1 MGIYRRENIMAGRF
15 KISFKKAK
23 ESGGRDSG
31 DGKTPIKSQG
41 TGMLKLLREFAIPYW
56 YLFIL
61 ALIII
66 LISSAISLA
75 RPYLIKIGID
85 DYIQLGAAGKM
96 PVQEARKG
104 LYYLGILYLAMVLA
118 EFVFGYLQHYI
129 LQYTGMKI
137 IYNIRK
143 RVFDHVQ
150 HLPLSYFDTH
160 ATGRIVT
167 RITNDP
173 GALNEMFSG
182 VLIGFLKNIFVMIG
196 IVVVMF
202 RLSFELTIITFLVL
216 PLIALASILFRT
228 KARKVFR
235 EMRAKLSA
243 INAFMSEHIM
253 GMKIIQAF
261 NMQQK
266 KFEEFDKINKEY
278 YNANMQRVVV
288 FGIFRPFMDVVRSLA
303 VAILL
308 WYGGRNILAGSLEF
322 GTLYVFI
329 DYIGRFFQPIME
341 LTEEFNTLQSSMV
354 SAERILNILGEE
366 PEKEPEGEGVKRER
380 IRGEIEFKNVWFA
393 YQGDNWVLKDVSFKV
408 EPGQSVAFVGAT
420 GAGKTSI
427 INLLCGFYEHQKGQ
441 ILIDGIDIRDMK
453 KSELRKH
460 IGLVL
465 QDVNLFYGDIETN
478 IKLFNENISS
488 EEVKQA
494 AKYVNADGF
503 IRALPGGY
511 KHVLSEGGTT
521 LSAGQRQLISFA
533 RALVKDPEILIM
545 DEATSNIHTETE
557 GLIQDALG
565 RLMKGRTTIAIA
577 HRLSTIQKADQIIV
591 IHRGRIREKGN
602 HQELL
607 RQKGLYY
614 NLYKLQYENGREEV
628 TA

>member
-1 MGIYRRENIMAGRF
+1 MAGRF

-104 LYYLGILYLAMVLA
+104 LYYLGILYLAMVLV

-545 DEATSNIHTETE
+545 DEATSNIDTETE

>member
-1 MGIYRRENIMAGRF
+1 MAGRF
-15 KISFKKAK
+15 KINFNRDNSSGRESSDDKAQI
-23 ESGGRDSG
+23 RRQ
-31 DGKTPIKSQG
+31 GKGII
-41 TGMLKLLREFAIPYW
+41 KLLVKFAIPYW
-56 YLFIL
+56 YLFAIALLIIL
-61 ALIII
+61 AA
-66 LISSAISLA
+66 SALSLA

-85 DYIQLGAAGKM
+85 DYIQQGVAGKL
-96 PVQEARKG
+96 PIPEAKRG
-104 LYYLGILYLAMVLA
+104 LYYLGILYLVMVMG

-129 LQYTGMKI
+129 LQYTGAKI

-143 RVFDHVQ
+143 KVFNHVQ
-150 HLPLSYFDTH
+150 NLPLSYFDRH

-167 RITNDP
+167 RVTNDP
-173 GALNEMFSG
+173 DALNEMFSG
-182 VLIGFLKNIFVMIG
+182 VLVGFLKNIFVMLG
-196 IVVVMF
+196 IIVVMF

-216 PLIALASILFRT
+216 PLIVFASVMFRT

-235 EMRAKLSA
+235 ELRAKLAA
-243 INAFMSEHIM
+243 INAFMAEHIM

-266 KFEEFDKINKEY
+266 KFEEFDKINKDY
-278 YNANMQRVVV
+278 YKANMKRVVV

-308 WYGGRNILAGSLEF
+308 WYGGRNILSGALEF

-354 SAERILNILGEE
+354 SAERILNILEEE
-366 PEKEPEGEGVKRER
+366 PEKEPVGEGVKREK
-380 IRGEIEFKNVWFA
+380 IKGEIEFKNVWFA

-441 ILIDGIDIRDMK
+441 ILIDGIDIRNMK

-478 IKLFNENISS
+478 IKLFDDNISS
-488 EEVKQA
+488 EEVEQA
-494 AKYVNADGF
+494 ARYVNADDF
-503 IRALPGGY
+503 IRSLPGGY
-511 KHVLSEGGTT
+511 KHMLSEGGTT

-533 RALVKDPEILIM
+533 RALVKDPEILVM
-545 DEATSNIHTETE
+545 DEATSNIDTETE
-557 GLIQDALG
+557 GLIQEALG
-565 RLMKGRTTIAIA
+565 RLMKDRTTIAIA

-591 IHRGRIREKGN
+591 IHKGRIREKGN

-614 NLYKLQYENGREEV
+614 NLYKLQYENGQEHVEI

>member
-1 MGIYRRENIMAGRF
+1 MAGRF

-104 LYYLGILYLAMVLA
+104 LYYLGILYLAMVLV

-160 ATGRIVT
+160 TTGRIVT

-545 DEATSNIHTETE
+545 DEATSNIDTETE

>member
-1 MGIYRRENIMAGRF
+1 MAGRF

-322 GTLYVFI
+322 GTL
-329 DYIGRFFQPIME
+329 
-341 LTEEFNTLQSSMV
+341 
-354 SAERILNILGEE
+354 
-366 PEKEPEGEGVKRER
+366 
-380 IRGEIEFKNVWFA
+380 
-393 YQGDNWVLKDVSFKV
+393 
-408 EPGQSVAFVGAT
+408 
-420 GAGKTSI
+420 
-427 INLLCGFYEHQKGQ
+427 
-441 ILIDGIDIRDMK
+441 
-453 KSELRKH
+453 
-460 IGLVL
+460 
-465 QDVNLFYGDIETN
+465 
-478 IKLFNENISS
+478 
-488 EEVKQA
+488 
-494 AKYVNADGF
+494 
-503 IRALPGGY
+503 
-511 KHVLSEGGTT
+511 
-521 LSAGQRQLISFA
+521 
-533 RALVKDPEILIM
+533 
-545 DEATSNIHTETE
+545 
-557 GLIQDALG
+557 
-565 RLMKGRTTIAIA
+565 
-577 HRLSTIQKADQIIV
+577 
-591 IHRGRIREKGN
+591 
-602 HQELL
+602 
-607 RQKGLYY
+607 
-614 NLYKLQYENGREEV
+614 
-628 TA
+628 

>member
-1 MGIYRRENIMAGRF
+1 
-15 KISFKKAK
+15 
-23 ESGGRDSG
+23 
-31 DGKTPIKSQG
+31 
-41 TGMLKLLREFAIPYW
+41 
-56 YLFIL
+56 
-61 ALIII
+61 
-66 LISSAISLA
+66 
-75 RPYLIKIGID
+75 
-85 DYIQLGAAGKM
+85 
-96 PVQEARKG
+96 
-104 LYYLGILYLAMVLA
+104 
-118 EFVFGYLQHYI
+118 
-129 LQYTGMKI
+129 
-137 IYNIRK
+137 
-143 RVFDHVQ
+143 
-150 HLPLSYFDTH
+150 
-160 ATGRIVT
+160 
-167 RITNDP
+167 
-173 GALNEMFSG
+173 
-182 VLIGFLKNIFVMIG
+182 MIG

-216 PLIALASILFRT
+216 PLIAFASVLFRT

-266 KFEEFDKINKEY
+266 KFEEFEKINKEY
-278 YNANMQRVVV
+278 YNANMRRVVV

-380 IRGEIEFKNVWFA
+380 IRGEIEFKNVWFV

-453 KSELRKH
+453 KSELRSH

-465 QDVNLFYGDIETN
+465 QDVNLFHGDIETN
-478 IKLFNENISS
+478 IKLFDDHISS
-488 EEVKQA
+488 EEVEQA

-545 DEATSNIHTETE
+545 DEATSNIDTETE

-614 NLYKLQYENGREEV
+614 NLYKLQYENGREEI

>member
-1 MGIYRRENIMAGRF
+1 MAGRF

-66 LISSAISLA
+66 LISPAISLA

-288 FGIFRPFMDVVRSLA
+288 FGIFRPFMNVVRSLA

-545 DEATSNIHTETE
+545 DEATSNIDTETE

-614 NLYKLQYENGREEV
+614 NLYKRQYENGREEV

>member
-1 MGIYRRENIMAGRF
+1 M
-15 KISFKKAK
+15 
-23 ESGGRDSG
+23 
-31 DGKTPIKSQG
+31 
-41 TGMLKLLREFAIPYW
+41 
-56 YLFIL
+56 
-61 ALIII
+61 
-66 LISSAISLA
+66 
-75 RPYLIKIGID
+75 
-85 DYIQLGAAGKM
+85 
-96 PVQEARKG
+96 
-104 LYYLGILYLAMVLA
+104 
-118 EFVFGYLQHYI
+118 
-129 LQYTGMKI
+129 
-137 IYNIRK
+137 
-143 RVFDHVQ
+143 
-150 HLPLSYFDTH
+150 
-160 ATGRIVT
+160 
-167 RITNDP
+167 
-173 GALNEMFSG
+173 
-182 VLIGFLKNIFVMIG
+182 
-196 IVVVMF
+196 
-202 RLSFELTIITFLVL
+202 
-216 PLIALASILFRT
+216 
-228 KARKVFR
+228 
-235 EMRAKLSA
+235 
-243 INAFMSEHIM
+243 
-253 GMKIIQAF
+253 
-261 NMQQK
+261 
-266 KFEEFDKINKEY
+266 
-278 YNANMQRVVV
+278 
-288 FGIFRPFMDVVRSLA
+288 
-303 VAILL
+303 
-308 WYGGRNILAGSLEF
+308 
-322 GTLYVFI
+322 
-329 DYIGRFFQPIME
+329 
-341 LTEEFNTLQSSMV
+341 
-354 SAERILNILGEE
+354 
-366 PEKEPEGEGVKRER
+366 
-380 IRGEIEFKNVWFA
+380 
-393 YQGDNWVLKDVSFKV
+393 KDVSFKV

-511 KHVLSEGGTT
+511 KHVLSERGTT

-545 DEATSNIHTETE
+545 DEATSNIDTETE

>member
-1 MGIYRRENIMAGRF
+1 MAGRF

-511 KHVLSEGGTT
+511 KHVLSERGTT

-545 DEATSNIHTETE
+545 DEATSNIDTETE

>member
-1 MGIYRRENIMAGRF
+1 MAGRF

-441 ILIDGIDIRDMK
+441 ILIDGID
-453 KSELRKH
+453 
-460 IGLVL
+460 G
-465 QDVNLFYGDIETN
+465 NLLYGDIETN

-545 DEATSNIHTETE
+545 DEATSNIDTETE

>member
-1 MGIYRRENIMAGRF
+1 MAGRF

-545 DEATSNIHTETE
+545 DEATSNIDTETE

>member
-1 MGIYRRENIMAGRF
+1 MAGRF

-341 LTEEFNTLQSSMV
+341 LTVEFNTLQSSMV

-545 DEATSNIHTETE
+545 DEATSNIDTETE